1 MLGWGKIVAV
11 VRCCRRLFAAVL
23 VVWLTA
29 GAGASAQGIRD
40 LEEYRLGSGDRLN
53 IIVFGHPEVSGEF
66 EVGGSGQVTLPLLG
80 QVEAVGLTVTE
91 LTDRIAAALDQDYL
105 VDPRVTIEVLNY
117 RPFYILGEIN
127 SPGSYAYI
135 SGLSVR
141 QAVAIAGG
149 FTRRARESPVVVIR
163 DTENGREIV
172 EVNLDEPVLPGDTIE
187 IKRRLF

>member
-1 MLGWGKIVAV
+1 MAV
-11 VRCCRRLFAAVL
+11 VCCCRRLFAAVL

-53 IIVFGHPEVSGEF
+53 IIVFGHPDVSGEF
-66 EVGGSGQVTLPLLG
+66 EVGGSGQVSLPLLG
-80 QVEAVGLTVTE
+80 QVEAAGLTVTE
-91 LTDRIAAALDQDYL
+91 LTDRIAEALDRDYL
-105 VDPRVTIEVLNY
+105 VNPRVTIEVLNY

-127 SPGSYAYI
+127 SPGSYSYV
-135 SGLSVR
+135 SGLTIR

-163 DTENGREIV
+163 DTKNGPEIV
-172 EVNLDEPVLPGDTIE
+172 EVNLDELVLPGDTIE